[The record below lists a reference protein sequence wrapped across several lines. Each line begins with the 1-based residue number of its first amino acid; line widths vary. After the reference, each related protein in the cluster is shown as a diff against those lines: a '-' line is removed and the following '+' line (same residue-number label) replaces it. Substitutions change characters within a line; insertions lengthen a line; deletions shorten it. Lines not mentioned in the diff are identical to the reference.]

1 MPRSANFSAAA
12 GMVFASSTL
21 TFLSACEPA
30 HPPTPERPN
39 ILFVVT
45 DDQRYDALGIMGN
58 PYIDTPN
65 LDELARQGTLFENA
79 YIMGANHGAVCA
91 PSRAMMLSG
100 LVLNRVY
107 SELGQITTDEWD
119 NDDIISVYR
128 PFNDALNDI
137 PTFPQVLRNNG
148 YRTFGTGKWH
158 QARPSFSNAF
168 DEGNDIFFGGMAD
181 HFNTPFFTMNPDST
195 YERSESRGFST
206 TIITDATLGF
216 FDRYARENRTEPFFA
231 YVSYTAPHDPRSPD
245 DAWLGYYTDEGMP
258 LPANMMAMHP
268 FNLGNMTIRDEQLG
282 PWPRTPEQI
291 RMHTADYFALITQI
305 DDDMGR
311 MLERLDAHGL
321 RENTIVVFVSDNGL
335 SMGSHGL
342 LGKQSLYEHATKV
355 PLFFSGPGIPAN
367 ERTDA
372 LVLLQDLFPTI
383 TELGRVDAPENL
395 DGFSLLPLM
404 HGETTSVRDKLFTMY
419 WDHIRAI
426 RDDRYKLI
434 VYPLIHHVQLF
445 DLQNDP
451 YELNNLAE
459 RTEYQGHRQRL
470 MAALEQAKIDADD
483 HFPMFTSRQYP
494 KEYSVDIVRAA
505 HHQPPYVRERFFEHL
520 LD

>member
-1 MPRSANFSAAA
+1 MPRSANTSVATAL
-12 GMVFASSTL
+12 VLASSSL
-21 TFLSACEPA
+21 TVFSGCEPTGV
-30 HPPTPERPN
+30 PTTDRPN
-39 ILFVVT
+39 ILFVIT

-58 PYIDTPN
+58 SYIDTPH

-107 SELGQITTDEWD
+107 SELGEISTEEWD
-119 NDDIISVYR
+119 NDDMIGVYR
-128 PFNDALNDI
+128 PFNNALDDI

-181 HFNTPFFTMNPDST
+181 HFNTPFTTMFPDST
-195 YERSESRGFST
+195 FERSNSQGFST
-206 TIITDATLGF
+206 TIITDATLAF
-216 FDRYARENRTEPFFA
+216 FDRYAREERTEPFFA

-245 DAWLGYYTDEGMP
+245 DAYLDYYSDEGMP

-291 RMHTADYFALITQI
+291 RMHTADYYALITQI

-311 MLERLDAHGL
+311 MLQRLEDHGL
-321 RENTIVVFVSDNGL
+321 RDNTIVVFTSDNGL

-355 PLFFSGPGIPAN
+355 PLFFSGPGIPAGV
-367 ERTDA
+367 RSDA
-372 LVLLQDLFPTI
+372 LVLLNDLFPTV
-383 TELGRVDAPENL
+383 TDLARVDAPDNL
-395 DGFSLLPLM
+395 DGSSLLPVML
-404 HGETTSVRDKLFTMY
+404 GATPSVRDKLFTMY
-419 WDHIRAI
+419 WDHIRSI

-434 VYPLIHHVQLF
+434 VYPLLHYVQLF

-459 RTEYQGHRQRL
+459 DPHYQAYRNRL

-483 HFPMFTSRQYP
+483 HFPMFTTRTYP
-494 KEYSVDIVRAA
+494 KEYSVDIVRNAP
-505 HHQPPYVRERFFEHL
+505 HQPRYVRERFFEHL
-520 LD
+520 ID